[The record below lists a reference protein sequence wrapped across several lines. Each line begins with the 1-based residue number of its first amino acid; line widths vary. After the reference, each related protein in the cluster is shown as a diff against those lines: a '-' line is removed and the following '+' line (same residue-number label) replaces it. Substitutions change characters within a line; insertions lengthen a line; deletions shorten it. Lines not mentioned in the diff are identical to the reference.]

1 MRKRSLSTVVAIA
14 AVAAVALTACGSS
27 KSGSKAKTGS
37 SSGKTYTIAYQG
49 PLSGGNAQLGLN
61 MTYAVQLAVNQANS
75 GTSQFG
81 KLPFTLKYTKQDDQG
96 SATQAPTAAQALI
109 GDSNVVAVVGPAF
122 SGATKASGPFYS
134 QANLA
139 TVSPSATAPDLA
151 NNGWKN
157 FFRVV
162 ADDNAQGPA
171 DAEYLSKVVKATNVY
186 VVDDAS
192 AYAAGLASSFKGA
205 AGSNNLKIESET
217 APGTTQCQAGNGNVQ
232 QYDALASKIKNANP
246 QAVFY
251 AGYYC
256 DFALLAKALKSGGY
270 TGTLMSDDGSLD
282 PKYVSQAGASVAN
295 GTLISCACSTLGDS
309 AAATKFTSE
318 FKSLAG
324 FDVGTYSAEAYD
336 AANAIITVMKK
347 ISDDGGA
354 ITRDSVVTGL
364 GSVDYKG
371 LTKEVKFESNGN
383 IAGTAVYVNKVEN
396 GTITQLGLVSDL
408 AK

>member
-1 MRKRSLSTVVAIA
+1 VKTKRSLSVAVAVA
-14 AVAAVALTACGSS
+14 AVAAVALSACGSS
-27 KSGSKAKTGS
+27 KSSSKGT
-37 SSGKTYTIAYQG
+37 SGKTYTIAYQG

-61 MTYAVQLAVNQANS
+61 MEYSVELAVNQANA

-81 KLPFTLKYTKQDDQG
+81 KLPFQLKFTKQDDQG

-109 GDSNVVAVVGPAF
+109 GNSNVMGVVGVAF
-122 SGATKASGPFYS
+122 SSAAKASGPFDS

-157 FFRVV
+157 FYRVV

-171 DAEYLSKVVKATNVY
+171 DAQYLAKVVKAKDVY

-192 AYAAGLASSFKGA
+192 AYASGLASAFKGA
-205 AGSNNLKIESET
+205 AGTNGLTIESET

-232 QYDALASKIKNANP
+232 QYDALASKIKTKNP

-256 DFALLAKALKSGGY
+256 DFALMAKQLKAAGY
-270 TGTLMSDDGSLD
+270 AGALMSDDGSLD
-282 PKYVSQAGASVAN
+282 PKFVSQAGAAAAN

-309 AAATKFTSE
+309 AAAQQFTTQ
-318 FKSLAG
+318 FKQLAG
-324 FDVGTYSAEAYD
+324 FAVGTYSAEAYD
-336 AANAIITVMKK
+336 SANAVIAAMKK
-347 ISDDGGA
+347 IADGGGA
-354 ITRDSVVTGL
+354 VTRDAVVTAL
-364 GSVDYKG
+364 KSVDFQG
-371 LTKEVKFESNGN
+371 LSKEVKFEPNGN
-383 IAGTAVYVNKVEN
+383 IAGTAVYVNKVDN
-396 GTITQLGLVSDL
+396 GTISQLGLVSDL
-408 AK
+408 VK

>member
-1 MRKRSLSTVVAIA
+1 MKTKRSLSTVVVIA

-27 KSGSKAKTGS
+27 KSSSKTNSGT
-37 SSGKTYTIAYQG
+37 SGKTYTIAYQG

-61 MTYAVQLAVNQANS
+61 MEYSVQLAVQQANS

-81 KLPFTLKYTKQDDQG
+81 KLPFTLKFTKQDDQG

-109 GDSNVVAVVGPAF
+109 GDSSVMGVVGVAF
-122 SGATKASGPFYS
+122 SSAAKASGPFYS

-151 NNGWKN
+151 DNGWKN
-157 FFRVV
+157 FYRVV

-171 DAEYLSKVVKATNVY
+171 DAQYLAKVVKATNVY

-192 AYAAGLASSFKGA
+192 AYASGLATAFKGA
-205 AGSNNLKIESET
+205 AGANNLKIESET

-232 QYDALASKIKNANP
+232 QYDALASKVKNANP

-256 DFALLAKALKSGGY
+256 DFALLAKSLKSAGF

-282 PKYVSQAGASVAN
+282 PKFVSQAGASVAN
-295 GTLISCACSTLGDS
+295 DTLISCACSVLGS
-309 AAATKFTSE
+309 SGEATNFATQ
-318 FKSLAG
+318 FKALAG
-324 FDVGTYSAEAYD
+324 FAVGTYSAEAYD
-336 AANAIITVMKK
+336 SANAIIDAMKQ
-347 ISDDGGA
+347 ISSNGGA
-354 ITRDSVVTGL
+354 ITRDAVVTAL
-364 GSVDYKG
+364 KSVDFKG
-371 LTKEVKFESNGN
+371 LSKEVKFESNGN